1 MGQFYILTQ
10 ILQGNGL
17 STGKIYTAGKFFTRP
32 PVVTF
37 KSALTKCVHIRRKGH
52 TAKTKTVLKPVNQ
65 RACKN
70 GYFKLC
76 EVRITLI
83 LGQNFETCIL
93 ASHGRI
99 IRLPAVFVL
108 WVIALNRPLDRAN

>member
-1 MGQFYILTQ
+1 MFFLHYIRLKLGQK
-10 ILQGNGL
+10 GL
-17 STGKIYTAGKFFTRP
+17 IM
-32 PVVTF
+32 
-37 KSALTKCVHIRRKGH
+37 
-52 TAKTKTVLKPVNQ
+52 KTVLKPVNQ
-65 RACKN
+65 GACKN

-76 EVRITLI
+76 EIRITLI

-108 WVIALNRPLDRAN
+108 WVIALNRPLDRTD